1 MGVLFIFTN
10 CIKHSNATKLIINI
24 KTDIQFIKLE
34 ISDNGSKVKPTE
46 NSGHYGLAF
55 IQERAIELGGSFK
68 VTNQGGF
75 SIKVKLPI
83 SISR

>member
-1 MGVLFIFTN
+1 MVFKELYGFCFKFVVGTQ
-10 CIKHSNATKLIINI
+10 HADS
-24 KTDIQFIKLE
+24 QFIKLE

-55 IQERAIELGGSFK
+55 IQERAIALGGSFK

-83 SISR
+83 SIGR